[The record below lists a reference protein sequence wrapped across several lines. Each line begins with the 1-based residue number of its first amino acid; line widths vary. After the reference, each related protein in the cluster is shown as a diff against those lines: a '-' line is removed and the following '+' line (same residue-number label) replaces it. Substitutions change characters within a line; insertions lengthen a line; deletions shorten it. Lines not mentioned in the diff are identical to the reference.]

1 MPQLHPNR
9 FCRENRFV
17 APCYS
22 HFLPVVSLMDENLLT
37 PKFPD
42 GSMFEMTVCGPLGI
56 VKPPVLAAVWPLGWE
71 SQTDFCG
78 SSAKT
83 NGVEKVSRNFNML
96 KKKLYIYCDHQLGH
110 RILEPASATIPD
122 KWDYS
127 VGSSALITERSF
139 DLPQH
144 KNHRLF
150 MALPVSKTRSV
161 DRSRHRKSGSL
172 CGESL
177 QIPWINGGE
186 TFLFGILFPHKLPLF
201 FGEEFP

>member
-1 MPQLHPNR
+1 MGVRQ
-9 FCRENRFV
+9 
-17 APCYS
+17 
-22 HFLPVVSLMDENLLT
+22 
-37 PKFPD
+37 
-42 GSMFEMTVCGPLGI
+42 
-56 VKPPVLAAVWPLGWE
+56 KPMVL
-71 SQTDFCG
+71 
-78 SSAKT
+78 
-83 NGVEKVSRNFNML
+83 EKVQEISTCLR
-96 KKKLYIYCDHQLGH
+96 KKYIYCDHQLGH